1 MNENTRN
8 IDRRTL
14 LAGAA
19 WSVPVVALAVATPF
33 AAASGAISNLYVQW
47 GGFEDAAV
55 VGSAADSTPITLR
68 RPTEV
73 DMFNGS
79 STEPVPTGQT
89 VAMSIEQT
97 AGAALASGSIVFLSV
112 SGPITNLQG
121 LGTDSVTFD
130 TNQEIPAP
138 SGSLVALVE
147 IGLNPSGVQGVG
159 EATTW
164 TFTCTVPSTTVG
176 ESVDNTL
183 SAWTGTSSAPVAP

>member
-1 MNENTRN
+1 VNENTLN
-8 IDRRTL
+8 VDRRTL

-33 AAASGAISNLYVQW
+33 AAASTVNNLYVQW

-55 VGSAADSTPITLR
+55 VGTAADSTPITLR

-79 STEPVPTGQT
+79 STEAVPAGQSVT
-89 VAMSIEQT
+89 MTLVQT
-97 AGAALASGSIVFLSV
+97 AGASLAAGSVVFRSV
-112 SGPITNLQG
+112 SGSVTNVAG
-121 LGTDSVTFD
+121 IGTSTVTFD
-130 TNQEIPAP
+130 TDAEIPAP

-147 IGLNPSGVQGVG
+147 IGLSDAPVQGVG

-164 TFTCTVPSTTVG
+164 SFTCTVPSTTVG

-183 SAWTGTSSAPVAP
+183 SAWTGASTVATP

>member
-1 MNENTRN
+1 MNENTLN

-33 AAASGAISNLYVQW
+33 AAASTVSNLYVQW

-55 VGSAADSTPITLR
+55 VGTATDSGTPITLR

-79 STEPVPTGQT
+79 ATEPVPSGQT
-89 VAMSIEQT
+89 VTMTLAQT
-97 AGAALASGSIVFLSV
+97 AGAALADGSVVFRSV
-112 SGPITNLQG
+112 SGSVTNVAG
-121 LGTDSVTFD
+121 IGTATVTFD
-130 TNQEIPAP
+130 TDAEIPAP

-147 IGLNPSGVQGVG
+147 IGLSDAPVQGVG

-183 SAWTGTSSAPVAP
+183 SAWTGPSAATS